1 VDSIDTYLLN
11 NLMAGGRPIEYHHH
25 VNASWPLPINK
36 IPYLE
41 FVQMQLRY
49 QTDFD
54 WNAQPLLAAIQQI
67 DSLDYGNTIENSGK
81 WTASANLNFNTFY
94 NKFPFYKKMKQSSS
108 KRGGKSLRAGDRPPA
123 GEVSQNRKPVKKEE
137 ESMAPWV
144 KTLVVTSLDL
154 ITMVKSINV
163 SSSLNTGSLLPGFNP
178 LPVVGGLNPSKGMS
192 PGLDYVIGMP
202 VNIRQRSAENGWMV
216 DNSSQPNRARSTLT
230 RTLNARAQVEP
241 VKDMRITLTAQQN
254 YGNMESSTFRYSD
267 GLGADSSLTNGPGYY
282 EFSPMNSETFSTSWL
297 AWSTAFETSESPDYD
312 SDAYQQFL
320 SNRLD
325 ISNAFGDRQLGLDPS
340 YSKDFIS
347 DPDSSRYGYN
357 GFSVLQSE
365 VLFKSFLMAYG
376 DGQIMD
382 AGEVNLQSL
391 LPIPNWRVNYTGL
404 MRLKPIRKR
413 FTAFNMTHGY
423 TNTLTIAGVQTN
435 MLRLQKMQDKPSQPF
450 PIDAN
455 GDILANRQ
463 IGQMTMTEAFSPLI
477 GVDVRTKTN
486 ASFKLEIGKNR
497 QVAMS
502 LANNQIT
509 ESKAYDMTVGVG
521 YIVRDL
527 KFTLVD
533 QEGQRT
539 NIQSNLELKLDVR
552 VSDNQTVIRRIYE
565 NFNQPTAGQRR
576 TTIKFTAD
584 YRLSRRLTAQYYF
597 DQTISTFKTSMAF
610 PTNQWQSGIAF
621 RLNLGN

>member
-1 VDSIDTYLLN
+1 
-11 NLMAGGRPIEYHHH
+11 
-25 VNASWPLPINK
+25 
-36 IPYLE
+36 
-41 FVQMQLRY
+41 
-49 QTDFD
+49 
-54 WNAQPLLAAIQQI
+54 
-67 DSLDYGNTIENSGK
+67 
-81 WTASANLNFNTFY
+81 
-94 NKFPFYKKMKQSSS
+94 
-108 KRGGKSLRAGDRPPA
+108 
-123 GEVSQNRKPVKKEE
+123 
-137 ESMAPWV
+137 
-144 KTLVVTSLDL
+144 VTSLDL

-320 SNRLD
+320 SNRLG

-382 AGEVNLQSL
+382 AGEVNLQSM

>member
-1 VDSIDTYLLN
+1 
-11 NLMAGGRPIEYHHH
+11 
-25 VNASWPLPINK
+25 
-36 IPYLE
+36 
-41 FVQMQLRY
+41 
-49 QTDFD
+49 
-54 WNAQPLLAAIQQI
+54 
-67 DSLDYGNTIENSGK
+67 
-81 WTASANLNFNTFY
+81 
-94 NKFPFYKKMKQSSS
+94 
-108 KRGGKSLRAGDRPPA
+108 
-123 GEVSQNRKPVKKEE
+123 
-137 ESMAPWV
+137 
-144 KTLVVTSLDL
+144 
-154 ITMVKSINV
+154 
-163 SSSLNTGSLLPGFNP
+163 
-178 LPVVGGLNPSKGMS
+178 
-192 PGLDYVIGMP
+192 
-202 VNIRQRSAENGWMV
+202 
-216 DNSSQPNRARSTLT
+216 
-230 RTLNARAQVEP
+230 
-241 VKDMRITLTAQQN
+241 
-254 YGNMESSTFRYSD
+254 
-267 GLGADSSLTNGPGYY
+267 
-282 EFSPMNSETFSTSWL
+282 MNSETFSTSWL

-320 SNRLD
+320 SNRLG

>member
-1 VDSIDTYLLN
+1 MAALARGTVQLADLGQIALSGAMSTPGFGSLEMNPQERNKFTAASYDFQTQLDLDKFIPGRSRWRFPMFINHSQDWKTPLFNPLSPDVEMDRSLANLSDGIERDSLRGMVSDFTQRRGINFTNIHLARGGGNSNTQGRQRSPVSSELGRRASPGAKSGTAKPKPWDLENLSATYAYNEIVRRDVNTIQDRRDAYRGNLAYNYQRIPLNIAPFKGIKNKNLSLIRDINLNLTPSRVSARAEVNRVVQVMQMRNIDNPKFQLPTTYAKSMTMDRNYNLVWDLSKNFKLDYTGRMRVRVDELPGPAGVDSIDTYLLN

-312 SDAYQQFL
+312 SDA
-320 SNRLD
+320 
-325 ISNAFGDRQLGLDPS
+325 
-340 YSKDFIS
+340 
-347 DPDSSRYGYN
+347 
-357 GFSVLQSE
+357 
-365 VLFKSFLMAYG
+365 
-376 DGQIMD
+376 
-382 AGEVNLQSL
+382 
-391 LPIPNWRVNYTGL
+391 
-404 MRLKPIRKR
+404 
-413 FTAFNMTHGY
+413 
-423 TNTLTIAGVQTN
+423 
-435 MLRLQKMQDKPSQPF
+435 
-450 PIDAN
+450 
-455 GDILANRQ
+455 
-463 IGQMTMTEAFSPLI
+463 
-477 GVDVRTKTN
+477 
-486 ASFKLEIGKNR
+486 
-497 QVAMS
+497 
-502 LANNQIT
+502 
-509 ESKAYDMTVGVG
+509 
-521 YIVRDL
+521 
-527 KFTLVD
+527 
-533 QEGQRT
+533 
-539 NIQSNLELKLDVR
+539 
-552 VSDNQTVIRRIYE
+552 
-565 NFNQPTAGQRR
+565 
-576 TTIKFTAD
+576 
-584 YRLSRRLTAQYYF
+584 
-597 DQTISTFKTSMAF
+597 
-610 PTNQWQSGIAF
+610 
-621 RLNLGN
+621 